1 MLCPVF
7 LERGPIDRRID
18 DPNWSEAYLLSEPKS
33 EIRIKND
40 RNLGRSWHSANF
52 AQHRLAGNEAE
63 YPMLS
68 HLN

>member
-1 MLCPVF
+1 MFGPVF
-7 LERGPIDRRID
+7 LERGAINRCID
-18 DPNWSEAYLLSEPKS
+18 DPNRSEAYLLSEPRS
-33 EIRIKND
+33 ELRIKND
-40 RNLGRSWHSANF
+40 RNFGRCWHSANF